1 MRTLPAAGCL
11 LLSALLPVLTALPA
25 WAGEDPLAGG
35 PPPPAAATDGTTAVG
50 DYFAHWSE
58 RVHEAQSSQPGW
70 MTPLVT
76 VTPRLEQEV
85 RFDQSWQQLGNG
97 AHVTNYGGGKGLEL
111 IPTTSNE
118 IIINTPPYLD
128 RTYARARMVNGL
140 PGEGTGFQDDP
151 VLLIKQRLL
160 SSPESQGNYILS
172 AFLGVSAPTAATRFV
187 SAYDTWSV
195 TPTLAAG
202 KGWGDFDIQAT
213 VGLQMPMAYASEN
226 GNALNSNVAFQ
237 YHFERYFWPEL
248 EVNNTYWTNGPRGGR
263 FQTFIT
269 PGIIFGRF
277 GLGDGAKLI
286 LGVGYQFAVT
296 PPEDNLDPLTPL
308 YDRALL
314 ATARVAF

>member
-1 MRTLPAAGCL
+1 MKKTMLLCFAVGLGLAQPVWADEAMTAGPAQPEQG
-11 LLSALLPVLTALPA
+11 LSAGSGDFLTDWYA
-25 WAGEDPLAGG
+25 
-35 PPPPAAATDGTTAVG
+35 
-50 DYFAHWSE
+50 
-58 RVHEAQSSQPGW
+58 RVHQAQSSQPGW

-85 RFDQSWQQLGNG
+85 RADMSWQQLGNG
-97 AHVTNYGGGKGLEL
+97 AHMASYGGGKGLEL
-111 IPTTSNE
+111 IPTTTNE
-118 IIINTPPYLD
+118 IVINAPSYLD
-128 RTYARARMVNGL
+128 RTYARSHAT
-140 PGEGTGFQDDP
+140 EGTGYADDP

-172 AFLGVSAPTAATRFV
+172 AFLGVTAPTAATRFT
-187 SAYDTWSV
+187 AHYDAWSV

-213 VGLQMPMAYASEN
+213 MGLQMPVSYASEN
-226 GNALNSNVAFQ
+226 GNALNSNVTFQ

-263 FQTFIT
+263 FQTFLT

-277 GLGDGAKLI
+277 GLGDGAKVI
-286 LGVGYQFAVT
+286 LGVGYQFAIT
-296 PPEDNLDPLTPL
+296 PPEDNLEPLTPT